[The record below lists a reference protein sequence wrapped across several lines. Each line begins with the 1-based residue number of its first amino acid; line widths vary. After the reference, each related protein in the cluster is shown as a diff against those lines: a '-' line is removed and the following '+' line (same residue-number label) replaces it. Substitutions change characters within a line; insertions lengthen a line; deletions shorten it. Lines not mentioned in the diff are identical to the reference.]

1 MTKNLLLVTALS
13 VATLAAAQKKKTT
26 PKTNQNQPTTTT
38 SKEDSFEK
46 IEEMSDARKMII
58 DASIVRINKDWS
70 NMAEFKSGIGESV
83 QFYPVQIV
91 NLKSGVTTNA
101 LQVDMYIKKGG
112 ANAVILGAMS
122 LNPGLMGNDDYMS
135 AWVGIDE
142 IDEFIAFIEQS
153 IVPNLDLRYKKK
165 SSEFIFNAK
174 ETKFKYMVD
183 EKRRRL
189 SIILNNF
196 SDNGF
201 PYYFWTEARVDKFPD
216 LLPVL
221 KKIRDKELDFEK

>member
-1 MTKNLLLVTALS
+1 M
-13 VATLAAAQKKKTT
+13 
-26 PKTNQNQPTTTT
+26 
-38 SKEDSFEK
+38 
-46 IEEMSDARKMII
+46 IE
-58 DASIVRINKDWS
+58 DASITRINKDWS
-70 NMAEFKSGIGESV
+70 NIAEFKSGIGEMV
-83 QFYPVQIV
+83 NFYPVQVID
-91 NLKSGVTTNA
+91 LKSKQMREA

-112 ANAVILGAMS
+112 SNAVIAGALS

-135 AWVGIDE
+135 AWVGKDE

-174 ETKFKYMVD
+174 EITFRYMVD

-189 SIILNNF
+189 SILLNNYQDAGYPF
-196 SDNGF
+196 H
-201 PYYFWTEARVDKFPD
+201 FWTEARVDKIAE

-221 KKIRDKELDFEK
+221 KDIRDKKLNFEE

>member
-1 MTKNLLLVTALS
+1 MKTKVLLVAVLS
-13 VATLAAAQKKKTT
+13 ISTMGFAQKKQ
-26 PKTNQNQPTTTT
+26 QNQTQNQTQSANRP
-38 SKEDSFEK
+38 ELEK
-46 IEEMSDARKMII
+46 SDVRIMIE
-58 DASIVRINKDWS
+58 DASITRINKDWT
-70 NMAEFKSGIGESV
+70 NIAEFKSGIGEMV
-83 QFYPVQIV
+83 NFYPVQVID
-91 NLKSGVTTNA
+91 LKSKQMREA

-112 ANAVILGAMS
+112 SNAVIAGALS

-135 AWVGIDE
+135 AWVGKDE

-174 ETKFKYMVD
+174 EITFRYMVD

-189 SIILNNF
+189 SILLNNYQDAGYPF
-196 SDNGF
+196 H
-201 PYYFWTEARVDKFPD
+201 FWTEARVDKIAE

-221 KKIRDKELDFEK
+221 KDIRDKKLNFEE